1 MNYVVDAFQK
11 LYLHVKSLSILFS
24 EDILDTLLDM
34 SGDPD
39 IDPEPEDALGKHLV
53 SILVLSS

>member
-1 MNYVVDAFQK
+1 MELLIITWGFFC
-11 LYLHVKSLSILFS
+11 IP

-39 IDPEPEDALGKHLV
+39 IDPEPEDAGGE
-53 SILVLSS
+53 